1 MISTSSFLDSSFQAY
16 ALTCDYLAVP
26 GKLVLFVLHHE
37 VSKNCFCSV
46 ICSKNSSLI
55 LASNSIKTR
64 NENTVQC
71 KLIA

>member
-26 GKLVLFVLHHE
+26 GKLVLFVLHQE